1 MDYSTSVTTEEE
13 SLLKTV
19 LVSHAPH
26 LPGSCVSGFSS
37 MVVDVAVMVE
47 GAAVPAAF
55 MSRMAGVLALFAGSN
70 FTEVFLVISAG
81 KVTRPVM

>member
-1 MDYSTSVTTEEE
+1 M
-13 SLLKTV
+13 

-26 LPGSCVSGFSS
+26 LPGSCAGVFSS
-37 MVVDVAVMVE
+37 MVVVAVVVE

-70 FTEVFLVISAG
+70 FREVLLVISGG
-81 KVTRPVM
+81 KFTRPVM